1 MGHLIATYLANR
13 PSGAPEVYLIVAV
26 TVCAVAAGWAAW
38 GRDLWRTLMA
48 FGLGF
53 FALALLSH

>member
-1 MGHLIATYLANR
+1 MIVATYLANR
-13 PSGAPEVYLIVAV
+13 PTGQPEIYLIA
-26 TVCAVAAGWAAW
+26 AVAFCAIAATWAGW

-53 FALALLSH
+53 FALALLTH